1 MICEWKEITEDPVQ
15 QHTLVQPFKTYL
27 VTLSCIRFNIR
38 KIYILPTS
46 FVCFLE
52 SQNKE
57 RLFRYKTLTNWFSV
71 TQKEDVYCAM
81 RSESLNVIQVIFI
94 FKILNLRLYS
104 QGFSSGR
111 FSAGNCCLSLRFA
124 EPQLLDLALFNCFLP
139 ACLLP
144 SRGI

>member
-71 TQKEDVYCAM
+71 TQKEDVYCSM